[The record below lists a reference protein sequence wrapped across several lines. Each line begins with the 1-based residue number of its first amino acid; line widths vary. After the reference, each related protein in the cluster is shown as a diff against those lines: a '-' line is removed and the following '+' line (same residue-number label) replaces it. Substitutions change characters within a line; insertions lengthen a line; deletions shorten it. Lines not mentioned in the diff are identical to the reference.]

1 MEWRSLGGCV
11 QIILVSKRLSK
22 ARSVEIT
29 WVHLAA
35 ALGICAAV
43 VAFLAF
49 SISYMGVR
57 HAAEI
62 KLPLLQSLV
71 VSAQREQ
78 AQQSQYFMRQ
88 NLNAMAVRL
97 GQMQAQLTRL
107 DALGE
112 RLSSSAG
119 LAPGEFRFNELPGRG
134 GVLTPLSSA
143 HELSLSEFSRQLD
156 AVALQMDTRTD
167 VLGTLESQLLDQRI
181 KQRLLTTSLPL
192 ADGSWNASGFGYR
205 LDPFTGEESLH
216 EGIDF
221 FAPTGAAIYA
231 AASGAVVS
239 ADFHPGYG
247 YMVDID
253 HGNDLVTRYAH
264 ASRLLVKTGELV
276 KRGQL
281 IAEVG
286 STGRSTGPHL
296 HFEVRYR
303 GIPQNPNRFI
313 QASAR

>member
-1 MEWRSLGGCV
+1 M

-29 WVHLAA
+29 WTHLAA
-35 ALGICAAV
+35 ALALGAAV
-43 VAFLAF
+43 LTLLSF
-49 SISYMGVR
+49 SISYMGLR

-71 VSAQREQ
+71 FSAQREQ

-88 NLNAMAVRL
+88 NLNAMAIRL

-119 LAPGEFRFNELPGRG
+119 LSPGEFRFNELPGRG
-134 GVLTPLSSA
+134 GALAPLSSA
-143 HELSLSEFSRQLD
+143 HELSLGELNRQLD
-156 AVALQMDTRTD
+156 AVALQMETRTD
-167 VLGTLESQLLDQRI
+167 VLGALESQLLDQRI
-181 KQRLLTTSLPL
+181 KQRLLPASLPL
-192 ADGSWNASGFGYR
+192 HDSSWNASGFGYR
-205 LDPFTGEESLH
+205 LDPFTGQEALH
-216 EGIDF
+216 EGVDF
-221 FAPTGAAIYA
+221 FAPSGASIYA
-231 AASGAVVS
+231 AANGAVAS
-239 ADFHPGYG
+239 AEFHPTYG

-253 HGNDLVTRYAH
+253 HGNDLMTRYAH
-264 ASRLLVKTGELV
+264 ASRLLVKPGELV
-276 KRGQL
+276 KRGQV

-303 GIPQNPNRFI
+303 GLAQNPSRFI
-313 QASAR
+313 HASAR